1 MERQTKKRKSILK
14 RWWFWVL
21 IIIVV
26 ITVIPKGGS
35 DTPVNKPTTSNSTG
49 SIETPKKTEP
59 AKETESPEPTSKIT
73 YENFLKIAMGA
84 KMESVNTLLGE
95 GTETS
100 SSEVGGV
107 KTAIYSWS
115 GPGISNLNVTI
126 QNGIVTG
133 KAQAGLQS
141 MDAKVT
147 LEKYNQIKENM
158 TYDQVKAIL
167 GEGQLTSQ
175 TKIMDLESTM
185 YEWINKD
192 GSNMNGTFS
201 GGKLQMKSQ
210 FGLK

>member
-1 MERQTKKRKSILK
+1 MEKQVKKKKSIFK

-21 IIIVV
+21 IVIFIIG
-26 ITVIPKGGS
+26 IAG
-35 DTPVNKPTTSNSTG
+35 STG
-49 SIETPKKTEP
+49 SKNDINKSHPASEPSVSQSASNTEKQEPVKP
-59 AKETESPEPTSKIT
+59 ASKVT